1 MFMTYLVLLTCYL
14 YFQLCS
20 QLSDILPL
28 WCVLLAIQFSWLHL
42 HSFLW
47 KTKTVIT
54 LKPIHGNLRSG
65 STHLLSPNSAH
76 ISSAC
81 QINSLCYHLP
91 PCPTQSLLQKI
102 GPNKIDR
109 MSVQDPFQVL
119 VDSLKKVL
127 QNPPVSPAPS
137 APAPSPVVSS
147 SPSQILFASP
157 MAQPAPFSGE
167 AEECNGFLL
176 QCSLTIELQPQMFPT
191 EQSKIA
197 FVISA
202 LTGPALQWAETIWN
216 QAGPATQSFSCLLI
230 HFREVFGRSSGDSS
244 IGEQLYQLKQ
254 GALSINQ
261 YSLKFRT
268 LAAASGWNEPSL
280 ITAYRQGLNPKLRLH
295 LAAYDDAHG
304 LERFIQLAIR
314 CSHRMLSCSP
324 GISTAIAPPP
334 NRQPEV
340 HNPPEPMQTDTNRLT
355 ASERQIRLTQHL
367 CLYCG
372 ASGHM
377 ILACPLRPPRP
388 MVTAIQ
394 PSIQKMNPLS
404 TCAQLIVSK
413 NVISVSALLDSGS
426 AGNFI
431 SRSLCHHLRLSTS
444 TTETLYEVQSI
455 TGKPLTRRHIRYRV
469 GPLQLQIGQLHIET
483 LHLLVLEGSTV
494 DIILGRPWLV
504 QHNPILSWKTGE
516 VLKGRR
522 LFLSMLPT
530 LPTLTNILSL
540 AHPLHVH

>member
-1 MFMTYLVLLTCYL
+1 M
-14 YFQLCS
+14 
-20 QLSDILPL
+20 
-28 WCVLLAIQFSWLHL
+28 
-42 HSFLW
+42 
-47 KTKTVIT
+47 IT

-65 STHLLSPNSAH
+65 STHLLFPNSAR

-91 PCPTQSLLQKI
+91 LCPNQSLLQKI

-127 QNPPVSPAPS
+127 QNTPVSPAPS

-147 SPSQILFASP
+147 SSSQILFASP
-157 MAQPAPFSGE
+157 MARPAPFSGE

-176 QCSLTIELQPQMFPT
+176 QCSLTIELQPQMFTT

-216 QAGPATQSFSCLLI
+216 QAGPATQSFSCFLI
-230 HFREVFGRSSGDSS
+230 HFREVFGRSPGDSS

-280 ITAYRQGLNPKLRLH
+280 ITAYQQGLNPQLRLH

-334 NRQPEV
+334 NRLPEV
-340 HNPPEPMQTDTNRLT
+340 HNPPQPMQTDTHRLT
-355 ASERQIRLTQHL
+355 ASERQRRLTQHL

-372 ASGHM
+372 ASGNM
-377 ILACPLRPPRP
+377 ILSCPLRPPRP
-388 MVTAIQ
+388 MVSAIQ

-413 NVISVSALLDSGS
+413 TVISVSALLDSGS

-431 SRSLCHHLRLSTS
+431 SRSLCRHL
-444 TTETLYEVQSI
+444 
-455 TGKPLTRRHIRYRV
+455 
-469 GPLQLQIGQLHIET
+469 
-483 LHLLVLEGSTV
+483 
-494 DIILGRPWLV
+494 
-504 QHNPILSWKTGE
+504 
-516 VLKGRR
+516 
-522 LFLSMLPT
+522 
-530 LPTLTNILSL
+530 
-540 AHPLHVH
+540 